1 MHAISI
7 WRPSYLS
14 GLKLA
19 AALFSLIA
27 SDLIYHIYQK
37 ETMHWI
43 CKLDAFSLWM
53 PLAGLREMA
62 MERDGERLAKSH
74 CAISGSTRSHVGHVV
89 AEILVVAILICVETI
104 LMIILSRKP
113 ICMEKGMRTVHLQGS
128 HCCSAYSWA
137 RWVSLKANSAKML
150 TTMSSRTSI
159 PPRLLADWYSQI

>member
-1 MHAISI
+1 
-7 WRPSYLS
+7 
-14 GLKLA
+14 
-19 AALFSLIA
+19 
-27 SDLIYHIYQK
+27 
-37 ETMHWI
+37 
-43 CKLDAFSLWM
+43 
-53 PLAGLREMA
+53 

-137 RWVSLKANSAKML
+137 R
-150 TTMSSRTSI
+150 
-159 PPRLLADWYSQI
+159 